1 MYQICLVKLEL
12 EKFAQRNVELVPDTI
27 QLLSN
32 TELTQYYIRTWS
44 LDYHQTG

>member
-1 MYQICLVKLEL
+1 MKLQL

-44 LDYHQTG
+44 LDYRHTGER